1 MKHVPDALN
10 TVVMLRNSNRQLLP
24 RKPRVYE
31 NGELRSDKN
40 LLLLLPHT
48 FLNL

>member
-10 TVVMLRNSNRQLLP
+10 TVVMLHNSNIQLLP

-31 NGELRSDKN
+31 NGEFRSDKN
-40 LLLLLPHT
+40 LLLHLPHT